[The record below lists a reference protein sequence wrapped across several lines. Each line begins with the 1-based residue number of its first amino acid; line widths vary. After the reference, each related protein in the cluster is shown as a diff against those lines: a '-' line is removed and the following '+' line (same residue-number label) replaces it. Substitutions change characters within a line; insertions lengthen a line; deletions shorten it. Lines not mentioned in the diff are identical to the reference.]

1 MADLSLP
8 PRLGSSSPRGTSTR
22 DWEEL
27 SSALLEDGFIL
38 TALELYTELLEAGKD
53 VASLRDYFS
62 NPGNFENALPQFP
75 TTGLLHS
82 MGELSN
88 NLEPKTSYLS
98 WLVTRLLH
106 VYARPYLLQLF
117 GGFFNVSK
125 RCCASLQHTNK

>member
-98 WLVTRLLH
+98 WLVTRLLPTCIH
-106 VYARPYLLQLF
+106 SSISITAVWRLF
-117 GGFFNVSK
+117 
-125 RCCASLQHTNK
+125 